1 RNTCKAKMASH
12 VFLYLIIL
20 GTFSAAS
27 SDAEVFLNDEMQ
39 QLPLR
44 RLRLEMAASQ
54 LYPQDYDLSTLFT
67 DFHERKFQRDIQR
80 GSKKAQKL
88 LRKQAQARRQKAE
101 NKD

>member
-1 RNTCKAKMASH
+1 M
-12 VFLYLIIL
+12 FLRIINL

-67 DFHERKFQRDIQR
+67 DFHERKFQRDIKR
-80 GSKKAQKL
+80 GSKKAQNL